1 MLGKV
6 PRRNTDSR
14 GRVSVAAYPQG
25 ETIMTDMGVFRTTM
39 EIESHLARGRMA
51 AVADALV
58 DTGSELTWVPEEVL
72 HSLGIAAEKTKRF
85 VTATGAT
92 VEREVGY
99 AIVHAAGESAPDYV
113 VFAKPGDM
121 ILLGARSLEG
131 LNLRVDP
138 QAKRLI
144 PVGPF
149 LAGVCDS
156 R

>member
-1 MLGKV
+1 MK
-6 PRRNTDSR
+6 PF
-14 GRVSVAAYPQG
+14 G
-25 ETIMTDMGVFRTTM
+25 EAIMTDMGIFRTTM
-39 EIESHLARGRMA
+39 DIESHLARGRVA
-51 AVADALV
+51 TVADALV
-58 DTGSELTWVPEEVL
+58 DTGSELTWVPEEIL
-72 HSLGIAAEKTKRF
+72 HSLGIEAEKTKRF
-85 VTATGAT
+85 VTATGGT

-121 ILLGARSLEG
+121 IRLGARSLEG

-149 LAGVCDS
+149 LAGAAS

>member
-1 MLGKV
+1 M
-6 PRRNTDSR
+6 S
-14 GRVSVAAYPQG
+14 
-25 ETIMTDMGVFRTTM
+25 DMGIFRTTIHV
-39 EIESHLARGRMA
+39 ENHLTRGTIA
-51 AVADALV
+51 TVADALV

-72 HSLGIAAEKTKRF
+72 RSLDIPVEEMKAF
-85 VTATGAT
+85 VTATGAR

-99 AIVHAAGESAPDYV
+99 AIVHAAGMRAPDYV

-149 LAGVCDS
+149 LAGAVA
-156 R
+156 